1 MQIDTSEC
9 PKSCCDLTRLDF
21 VFLMSNAKV
30 SLRSTTETYLALK
43 RVHCRAYL
51 LDCQTCVNK
60 LKSAIVAAT
69 SSLSPKCGSSGPNN
83 CEDGDKQDTTMRSS
97 KFPTETRGW
106 FLQRCFHE
114 KLERKKSGKEK
125 KKERI
130 RKVCR
135 SNEHFNVW
143 LNKSTVF
150 SEQRRERRG
159 PWRICLGLRMEV
171 KLSSKTMGFCVLLC
185 HLYLRLFFFSYFSF
199 FWPYI

>member
-1 MQIDTSEC
+1 M
-9 PKSCCDLTRLDF
+9 
-21 VFLMSNAKV
+21 
-30 SLRSTTETYLALK
+30 
-43 RVHCRAYL
+43 
-51 LDCQTCVNK
+51 
-60 LKSAIVAAT
+60 AAT

-106 FLQRCFHE
+106 FLSKGAFTRNQ
-114 KLERKKSGKEK
+114 KGRKVVKK

-150 SEQRRERRG
+150 SEQRRERGG

-185 HLYLRLFFFSYFSF
+185 HLYLRTFLATSASSGPTYKVIHPPQKKKRKSALCLSVVVALKRIISSC
-199 FWPYI
+199 W